1 MQIENRIKFS
11 TEVEVHQVYDVLSKN
26 YIDVIT
32 DYFELQRI
40 WLNNA
45 YITFKDLYKYFI
57 LMSLVSKTFD
67 SYSEYLIK
75 YDFDQFYNVD
85 HYELKKFNIVDISKQ
100 LLISKETAR
109 RQILEL

>member
-1 MQIENRIKFS
+1 MSKEIRLKFS
-11 TEVEVHQVYDVLSKN
+11 TEVQVSDVYNTLTKN
-26 YIDVIT
+26 YIEMIT

-45 YITFKDLYKYFI
+45 YITFKDLDKYFI

-67 SYSEYLIK
+67 SYSEYFIK

-85 HYELKKFNIVDISKQ
+85 KYELRKFNIVDISK
-100 LLISKETAR
+100 
-109 RQILEL
+109 ELSIGI